1 MDGSTPMPVFFEQ
14 IDELITAIPDTLQPP
29 NSSALINNYLD
40 HYSMNL
46 VKETSAKSHQIWKST
61 IADYRIIE
69 QRWEPLAKSHKTLIL
84 VHGYFDH
91 TALYGKII
99 RWALEQ
105 GYNIHC
111 FDLPGH
117 GLSSGEPAAI
127 DSFDTYSEVLTSI
140 IERENYSHY
149 SLAGQSTGCAV
160 ILNTLLSEEFNQRCT
175 NKPRHTTLLAPL
187 VRSFLWQQLRW
198 LYFLLRAPMKSIKR
212 KFTSSSHDNGF
223 NEFLKLK
230 DPLQATRIPLCWL
243 GAMDEWIKKIQQLP
257 PIPDLACTIIQGT
270 GDATVDYRY
279 NISQIQRCL
288 PNVSLHLIPDAWH
301 HLVNESSEY
310 WTKVSDVLETTK

>member
-1 MDGSTPMPVFFEQ
+1 MDGSAPMPAFFEQ
-14 IDELITAIPDTLQPP
+14 IDELIAAIPDTSRAPD
-29 NSSALINNYLD
+29 SSTLIDNYLD

-46 VKETSAKSHQIWKST
+46 VKEKWAKSHEIWKSK
-61 IADYRIIE
+61 IVDYRIVE
-69 QRWEPLAKSHKTLIL
+69 QRWEPLSTSTKTLIL

-99 RWALEQ
+99 RWALKQ
-105 GYNIHC
+105 GYRVHC

-127 DSFDTYSEVLTSI
+127 DSFDTYSEVLTTI
-140 IERENYSHY
+140 IEREDYAHY

-160 ILNTLLSEEFNQRCT
+160 ILNTLLSEEFNQRCI
-175 NKPRHTTLLAPL
+175 NKPEHTTLLAPL

-212 KFTSSSHDNGF
+212 KFTSSSHDDTF
-223 NEFLKLK
+223 NQFLKLE

-257 PIPDLACTIIQGT
+257 PITDLPCTIIQGT

-288 PNVSLHLIPDAWH
+288 PSTSLHLIPDAWH
-301 HLVNESSEY
+301 HLVNENEIY
-310 WTKVSDVLETTK
+310 WQQVKEALNN